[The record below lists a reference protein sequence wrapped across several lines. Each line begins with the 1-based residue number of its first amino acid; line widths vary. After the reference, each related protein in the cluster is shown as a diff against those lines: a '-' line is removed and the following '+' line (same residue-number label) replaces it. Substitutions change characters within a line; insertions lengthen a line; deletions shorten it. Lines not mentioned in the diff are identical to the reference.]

1 MTKKQATDLA
11 TRAMHDV
18 KIWEN
23 ECTACEHDYYRAKGA
38 LQEATFMLTNAALV
52 FGASKIIE
60 DTIKEIENESDMLDV
75 MLWSIYKV
83 KEEQR

>member
-1 MTKKQATDLA
+1 MTKEQARDLTA
-11 TRAMHDV
+11 RAKHDV
-18 KIWEN
+18 KIWTN

-38 LQEATFMLTNAALV
+38 LQEAAFMLTNAALV
-52 FGASKIIE
+52 FGESKIIE
-60 DTIKEIENESDMLDV
+60 DTIKEIENENDMLDL